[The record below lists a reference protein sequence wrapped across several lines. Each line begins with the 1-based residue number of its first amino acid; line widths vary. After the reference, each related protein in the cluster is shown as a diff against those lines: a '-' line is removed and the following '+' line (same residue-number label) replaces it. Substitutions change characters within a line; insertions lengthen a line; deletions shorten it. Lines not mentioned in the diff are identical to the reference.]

1 LTAQDEPR
9 AGKADKPDDAQ
20 SEEELEVDSDVEDA
34 DGQDANTAK
43 QLRKKTAAS
52 TYDEVYYG
60 RRGVARAAT
69 LHVRQRA
76 QLSGAGSCVSVR
88 GIWLPDRH

>member
-1 LTAQDEPR
+1 LAAQDEEPR
-9 AGKADKPDDAQ
+9 GGKADKPDDAQ

-52 TYDEVYYG
+52 TYDEVCYV
-60 RRGVARAAT
+60 RRGEGRNIACQAAHSIFWS
-69 LHVRQRA
+69 LI
-76 QLSGAGSCVSVR
+76 LC
-88 GIWLPDRH
+88 LPRP